1 VGWSN
6 SLSAVAPPRGGG
18 GGGGGG
24 AAPNAFQSVVLDSS
38 CALTCTPD
46 PTEVMGKNIN
56 LDGNTVFFIIF

>member
-6 SLSAVAPPRGGG
+6 SLSAVAPPR
-18 GGGGGG
+18 GGG

>member
-1 VGWSN
+1 MGWSN
-6 SLSAVAPPRGGG
+6 SLSAVAPPRGGA
-18 GGGGGG
+18 G